1 MGGVHDAGTG
11 VVRLSDLGAEMKL
24 SKEDYGKLLSA
35 GFTERQITTMQEK
48 FYTLLQTVPLPEP
61 AHLRNLAAAIAACK
75 VKDEVIEFLSD
86 GLAPESMGYKD
97 AKKALAIQP
106 DDTALK
112 AWLGEAIGEWKKADG
127 ANYIKI
133 FWHSDYLA
141 KEGDKFYSPKGLK

>member
-1 MGGVHDAGTG
+1 
-11 VVRLSDLGAEMKL
+11 MKL

-61 AHLRNLAAAIAACK
+61 AHLRNLAATIAACK
-75 VKDEVIEFLSD
+75 MKDEALLSALLKSGASWQFTLSD
-86 GLAPESMGYKD
+86 TEDQKVLRT
-97 AKKALAIQP
+97 ALAIQP
-106 DDTALK
+106 DDSALK
-112 AWLGEAIGEWKKADG
+112 TWLGEAIGEWKKADG